1 MEGAANQRKR
11 VCPNISIMKCI
22 FAQRKKKGGATDL
35 VLYEMSKND
44 STLNELTN
52 SHENISR
59 REGKI
64 GRLLI

>member
-1 MEGAANQRKR
+1 MANQRKR
-11 VCPNISIMKCI
+11 VCPNIAIMKCI
-22 FAQRKKKGGATDL
+22 FAQKKKKGGGATDL